1 MRKFLINVN
10 GNSYE
15 VEVDEITDGSAPVS
29 RPAASQQAAPV
40 KAAAPVATPVAT
52 PVAPAPQAAPAPE
65 VAVSAGQEVIES
77 PMPGNIWKV
86 LVSEGEMVK
95 SGQTLVILEAMK
107 MENELVSPRD
117 GKVLK
122 IMTSE
127 GTSVNTGDKLV
138 IIE

>member
-15 VEVDEITDGSAPVS
+15 VEVDEITDGSAPAS
-29 RPAASQQAAPV
+29 RPVAPVTTPQAAPV
-40 KAAAPVATPVAT
+40 K
-52 PVAPAPQAAPAPE
+52 VAPSKAPAKASAPAPE
-65 VAVSAGQEVIES
+65 VVVSGGQEVIDS
-77 PMPGNIWKV
+77 PMPGNIWKI
-86 LVSEGEMVK
+86 LVAEGDVVK
-95 SGQTLVILEAMK
+95 AGQTILILEAMK
-107 MENELVSPRD
+107 MENELVSPKD